1 MSRKK
6 VFTQKQ
12 AFRMH
17 DEHVIIPDGYT
28 EIAFCGFI
36 FCDHI
41 KSLIILEGIKIIRG
55 QAFFFCAQLTNV
67 ELPNSLELIEYSAFE
82 NCERLL
88 EIKIPCN
95 VIKIENDAFSGC
107 ESLKRVN
114 IPRNLIDIGEK
125 QFRSCPDLEFIQVDE
140 DNPAFSGIDGVLFN
154 KDRTTLIKYP
164 NASSGTKYTVPDTVT
179 VIKEGAFECCRNLTE
194 VIIPCSVT
202 SIDVFAFNNSTV
214 LKAFAV
220 DKNNPSY
227 TDEDGVLFD
236 KNKTILIKHPGNT
249 TAKTYTVPDTVEHI
263 EDGAFF
269 LSELAGIKLPNSLK
283 SIGAGAFQ
291 SCDKLTE
298 IEFPPNL
305 KSIGKKAFYW
315 SHLKNINIPDSV
327 TDIEDKAFSCCEK
340 LETVRLSKNLTKI
353 QSETFEQCSS
363 LSELVIPDGV
373 QSIESLAFVR
383 CQGVKE
389 ITIPK
394 SVLSIAEDAFEV
406 NTALTAIHVS
416 KDNPNYTDVDGVL
429 YSKDKTGMIKCP
441 GAYAKETMVIP
452 HGVRTISD
460 TVIGTRSVRNS
471 DLYYPGYVV
480 LPSTIENISVSKMT
494 YHVCK

>member
-1 MSRKK
+1 MSRKR

-17 DEHVIIPDGYT
+17 DEHVRIPDGYT

-41 KSLIILEGIKIIRG
+41 KSIIIPEGIKIIRG

-67 ELPNSLELIEYSAFE
+67 ELPDSLELIEYCAFE
-82 NCERLL
+82 HCERLL

-95 VIKIENDAFSGC
+95 VIKVENDAFSGC

-114 IPRNLIDIGEK
+114 IPRNLVDIGEK
-125 QFRSCPDLEFIQVDE
+125 QFRSCPDLEVIQVDE

-154 KDRTTLIKYP
+154 KDRTALIKYP
-164 NASSGTKYTVPDTVT
+164 DASSGTKYTVPDTVT
-179 VIKEGAFECCRNLTE
+179 VIKEGAFSCCRNLTE
-194 VIIPCSVT
+194 IIIPYSVT
-202 SIDVFAFNNSTV
+202 NIELFAFNNSKV
-214 LKAFAV
+214 LKAFSV

-227 TDEDGVLFD
+227 TDEAGVLLN
-236 KNKTILIKHPGNT
+236 KNKTVLIKHPGNT

-269 LSELAGIKLPNSLK
+269 DSGLAEIKLPHSLK

-298 IEFPPNL
+298 IELPPNL
-305 KSIGKKAFYW
+305 KSIGKSAFYW
-315 SHLKNINIPDSV
+315 SYLKNINIPDSV

-340 LETVRLSKNLTKI
+340 LESVRLSKNLKKI
-353 QSETFEQCSS
+353 KNGTFEQCSS

-373 QSIESLAFVR
+373 ESIGDLAFVR

-394 SVLSIAEDAFEV
+394 SVLSIAGDAFVV

-429 YSKDKTGMIKCP
+429 YSKDKTKMIKYP
-441 GAYAKETMVIP
+441 GAYAKETLIIP
-452 HGVRTISD
+452 HGVRTISEA
-460 TVIGTRSVRNS
+460 VFGTHRVSS
-471 DLYYPGYVV
+471 DVYNPRYIV
-480 LPSTIENISVSKMT
+480 LPSSIENISVSKLT
-494 YHVCK
+494 YLRAR